1 VNAKTSLPNDR
12 YRKPLKLA
20 ISAAGVA
27 LVMLSASACSA
38 PSPSPS
44 ASSPAAPAV
53 AEPTKSTNVT
63 ILGPAQNAKGK
74 YLQTTTGNIEDE
86 AGYDPKLAQIDPAS
100 TFTAD
105 EVKFATGL
113 AVRYIATE
121 GIDSVL
127 QDSNDPADVEKW
139 WAENKDGY
147 APEIQAGVYEAAK
160 TNQAIVVR
168 GGLSDVDPS
177 GLTYWYDESSPR
189 IESRNNKINWIKVDS
204 ARPDIIQTSTTLD
217 YNIWGMDKS
226 KGKHLIHVTGEYRLA
241 MRKGTSMPGEWVI
254 AGMHLDY
261 KSTPLTK

>member
-1 VNAKTSLPNDR
+1 MNTKTFVPNSHN
-12 YRKPLKLA
+12 PLKLA

-27 LVMLSASACSA
+27 LVLLSASACSA
-38 PSPSPS
+38 ASPSPS
-44 ASSPAAPAV
+44 ASSPAASAA
-53 AEPTKSTNVT
+53 AEPIKTSTVVVA
-63 ILGPAQNAKGK
+63 GPAQNAKGK
-74 YLQTTTGNIEDE
+74 YLQTTVGNIEDE

-100 TFTAD
+100 KFTAD
-105 EVKFATGL
+105 EVKFVTDL

-127 QDSNDPADVEKW
+127 QDSNDPADVEAW
-139 WAENKDGY
+139 WEANKYSY
-147 APEIQAGVYEAAK
+147 APEIQGGVYEAAK

-189 IESRNNKINWIKVDS
+189 IESRNNKLNWVKVDS
-204 ARPDIIQTSTTLD
+204 ERPDIIQTSSTID
-217 YNIWGMDKS
+217 YNIWGVDKA

-241 MRKGTSMPGEWVI
+241 VRKEASAPGEWVI

-261 KSTPLTK
+261 KSTPLDK